1 MKQIPTNSSKIQ
13 DSGLSF
19 VTIEND
25 EIVHCLENNQEMKQ
39 LVETFIQK
47 IRPRVSA
54 LIQEGVLKGISLV
67 KTNIHCCLMLILKR
81 NVGHTM
87 FLDEFNSLEA
97 IYNAHI
103 QTCVSETLPITDI
116 IEKFVI
122 DHEM

>member
-1 MKQIPTNSSKIQ
+1 MKQIPTNSAKIQ

-81 NVGHTM
+81 NVEHTM
-87 FLDEFNSLEA
+87 FLDEFNSLET

-103 QTCVSETLPITDI
+103 QTCVSETLSITDI